1 LTTLQSDFEGRGE
14 ALYCQQRLVEA
25 RDESLAAAERVCD
38 ELRAELE
45 AARREVASTVG
56 AAVGAAAR
64 PVAMPVDPAVATDA
78 FEEERNA
85 LQQAVADARE
95 QLESAQAVRQ
105 RAERALEAEKRRV
118 EELTRERALQLHAL
132 KALEQQLE
140 MARDA
145 GRVANG

>member
-1 LTTLQSDFEGRGE
+1 MFTG
-14 ALYCQQRLVEA
+14 YCQQRLVEA
-25 RDESLAAAERVCD
+25 RDESLAAAERVCA

-45 AARREVASTVG
+45 AARREVTPTAG
-56 AAVGAAAR
+56 AAGAAADS
-64 PVAMPVDPAVATDA
+64 VAMPMDPAVATDA
-78 FEEERNA
+78 SEDERNA
-85 LQQAVADARE
+85 LRQALADARE
-95 QLESAQAVRQ
+95 QLEAAQAVRQ